1 MKSQIKFLLGGAVI
15 AGAFGALLLSS
26 TESGTLR
33 AVPVADLR
41 KADGTAHSFVGQRLR
56 AVGFVTRDPVK
67 KIARHDAQGL
77 VNVNYFAVDDK
88 GAKVHVQFAE
98 VLPNSFRL
106 GGPVQI
112 DGTYT
117 APGELHADRVLTKC
131 PSKYDADAKAQDGYR
146 KKGDEQSA
154 PEAPSQEAPPSNLRT
169 ARATNALGS

>member
-1 MKSQIKFLLGGAVI
+1 MKPQIKFLLGGAVI

-33 AVPVADLR
+33 AVPVSDLR
-41 KADGTAHSFVGQRLR
+41 KADGTTRSFVGQRLR

-67 KIARHDAQGL
+67 KIARRDAQGI

-88 GAKVHVQFAE
+88 GAQIHVQFAE

-146 KKGDEQSA
+146 KKGDMQSA
-154 PEAPSQEAPPSNLRT
+154 PEAPSSNLT
-169 ARATNALGS
+169 AARATNARGS